1 MCSSDVYVST
11 DVLTSGTLLWHTRLL
26 LRCWRTCWTRR
37 NIGVFCGGVKGYIYI
52 YSVRTF
58 SLRNIHIYIYLNLS
72 LHVQV
77 ELKYLFVDRWAE
89 YHSALGANFRVSFNT
104 LFLSGCH
111 WFLFH
116 QWYLAEITEQFG
128 LCRNLCQGHL
138 YYLCI
143 AGTCFSTCCNPSG
156 TYYFVS
162 KTMRWFCHRLSA
174 NSDSCH
180 CVPVAALHEGWIG
193 RTPKQ
198 FWILHWR

>member
-11 DVLTSGTLLWHTRLL
+11 DVLSFGTLLWHTRLL

-37 NIGVFCGGVKGYIYI
+37 SIGVFCGGVKGYIYI
-52 YSVRTF
+52 YSVRTL
-58 SLRNIHIYIYLNLS
+58 SLRNIRIYIYKQRVIVPL
-72 LHVQV
+72 
-77 ELKYLFVDRWAE
+77 EPT
-89 YHSALGANFRVSFNT
+89 FRVSFNN

-162 KTMRWFCHRLSA
+162 KTMCWFCHRLSA

-180 CVPVAALHEGWIG
+180 CVPVEAVHEGWIG